1 MCTLRLAQH
10 AWPDAPSFGL
20 QALRYH
26 RALLQGGARS
36 SEAHQAW
43 YDAAC
48 CAALLADL
56 CRAMAAAGQPMT
68 AARLRERTEAVPLL
82 LRVPFGRHRGV
93 PWREVPPDY
102 CEWILRQNG
111 SGTGDAFDPTVVA
124 TAEAALRGVYADT
137 PAGA

>member
-1 MCTLRLAQH
+1 M
-10 AWPDAPSFGL
+10 
-20 QALRYH
+20 
-26 RALLQGGARS
+26 QGGARS

-124 TAEAALRGVYADT
+124 TGEAALRGVYADT
-137 PAGA
+137 PADA